1 MSNIVKFQD
10 KELHTH
16 DFNGLPG
23 LSSVELA
30 QGLGYADEGAVT
42 RIYNRHADEF
52 TDDMTLVVN
61 LTVKGFG
68 NGNSVKPVRIFSPR
82 GCHLVAMFA
91 HTPFAKAFRKWVL
104 DVLDKKPVANQN
116 SLTQDQAALK
126 AIGGIV
132 KKCVNK
138 AMSDFLSAELPA
150 ADDDDVLRQKY
161 YNITD
166 QNMVEMFQ
174 RWYWSRNYDVRKII
188 DSQSQRIEELETKLR
203 MVQKV
208 VC

>member
-1 MSNIVKFQD
+1 MNNIVKFQD

-116 SLTQDQAALK
+116 SLTQDRAALK

-132 KKCVNK
+132 KRCAVSAVREAIMDVMTAAEQPDFFGEVKDEDLIRAIWGWYAGHHKKTFDAIRAITAENDELKCKLLTIKKAVN
-138 AMSDFLSAELPA
+138 
-150 ADDDDVLRQKY
+150 
-161 YNITD
+161 
-166 QNMVEMFQ
+166 
-174 RWYWSRNYDVRKII
+174 
-188 DSQSQRIEELETKLR
+188 
-203 MVQKV
+203 
-208 VC
+208 

>member
-1 MSNIVKFQD
+1 MTNIVKFQD

-30 QGLGYADEGAVT
+30 NGLGYADDGAVT
-42 RIYNRHADEF
+42 RIYNRHSDEF
-52 TDDMTLVVN
+52 TSDMVQVVK
-61 LTVKGFG
+61 LTTRGLDRQIRV
-68 NGNSVKPVRIFSPR
+68 FSPR

-104 DVLDKKPVANQN
+104 DVLDKKPIASVQ
-116 SLTQDQAALK
+116 SLTSDRDALK

-138 AMSDFLSAELPA
+138 AMSEFLSAELPA
-150 ADDDDVLRQKY
+150 ADDDDILRQKY
-161 YNITD
+161 YNVTD
-166 QNMVEMFQ
+166 KDMAETLQ

-188 DSQSQRIEELETKLR
+188 DLQNQKIEELETKLR
-203 MVQKV
+203 MVQKALD
-208 VC
+208 

>member
-1 MSNIVKFQD
+1 MNNIVKFQD

-30 QGLGYADEGAVT
+30 NGLGYADDGAVT

-52 TDDMTLVVN
+52 TEDMVQVVN
-61 LTVKGFG
+61 LTTRGLDRKIRV
-68 NGNSVKPVRIFSPR
+68 FSPR